1 MSPRLLPPV
10 DSNQHYVSDNSADVP
25 EQSIESDPNDSV
37 GNSSKVPLTQDSN
50 SERTGEPN
58 LGSDKSISNGQVDE
72 QEENE
77 WKLIMM
83 AELGL
88 SEVELD
94 NKYSVE
100 KVYNLDL
107 ELEDTLFLDN
117 YYFYNRQVSNPF
129 TLLNMLLLTFSFSY
143 NCC

>member
-10 DSNQHYVSDNSADVP
+10 DSNQPYVSDNSADVP

-100 KVYNLDL
+100 KVYNPD
-107 ELEDTLFLDN
+107 LEDTLFLDN